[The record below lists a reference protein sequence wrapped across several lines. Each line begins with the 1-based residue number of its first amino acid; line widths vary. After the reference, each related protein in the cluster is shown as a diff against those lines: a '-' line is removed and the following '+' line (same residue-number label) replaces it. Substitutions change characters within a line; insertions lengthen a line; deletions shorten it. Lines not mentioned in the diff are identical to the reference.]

1 MSSNKLTSVSWTSEG
16 LRITPLEKNFLLEL
30 SLCNIIDQFLYSSKS
45 NFFSSRYLWFWV
57 FFMNNI
63 AYDELHFS

>member
-1 MSSNKLTSVSWTSEG
+1 MDFR
-16 LRITPLEKNFLLEL
+16 RIKDYSIREKFPVRVE
-30 SLCNIIDQFLYSSKS
+30 SLQYHRSIFIFKQKQ
-45 NFFSSRYLWFWV
+45 FFSSRYLWFWV